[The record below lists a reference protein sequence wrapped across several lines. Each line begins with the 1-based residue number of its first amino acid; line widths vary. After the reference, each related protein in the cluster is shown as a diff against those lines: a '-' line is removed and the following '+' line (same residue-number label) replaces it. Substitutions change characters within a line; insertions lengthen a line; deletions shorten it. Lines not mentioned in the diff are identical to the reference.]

1 MNNDNIKLESVGN
14 GVKIYTSKQHCF
26 TTDAILLAEF
36 CKIKKTD
43 KAADLGSG
51 CGIIPFLWARYERTG
66 KTTAVEIQAN
76 AAELIKKSIEH
87 NGFEEKIEIINA
99 DLREIEKYTDGLY
112 SYSLVSMNPPY
123 KPLNSGLR
131 STDSSHEIARH
142 MLTCTTADILTCAN
156 KLLKFGGRL
165 CLCQKPEMI
174 TEILC
179 EMRSAGIEPKRLR
192 FVASKPKRAPWLMLI
207 EGRKGANKGLKIEP
221 ELIVRNEDGSWSEE
235 MLDIYGDYGKS

>member
-1 MNNDNIKLESVGN
+1 MNNENVKLESIGC
-14 GVKIYTSKQHCF
+14 GVNIYTSKQHCF
-26 TTDAILLAEF
+26 TTDAILLADF
-36 CKIKKTD
+36 CKIKRID

-51 CGIIPFLWARYERTG
+51 CGIIPFLWARYDRTG
-66 KTTAVEIQAN
+66 KTTAVEIQEN
-76 AAELIKKSIEH
+76 ASELIEKSIKH
-87 NGFEEKIEIINA
+87 NSFQEKIELINC
-99 DLREIEKYTDGLY
+99 DLREIEKHTDELY

-131 STDSSHEIARH
+131 SADGSQEIARH
-142 MLTCTTADILTCAN
+142 MLSCTTKDIMDCAT

-179 EMRSAGIEPKRLR
+179 EMRNADIEPKRLR
-192 FVASKPKRAPWLMLI
+192 FVSSKPHRAPWLMLI

-235 MLDIYGDYGKS
+235 MLKIYGDYGKS